1 MSSKS
6 TVFSQDLALIVK
18 ARTLHSGSLEEPKF
32 LRTLWLL
39 QISSVCGIWIYI
51 MRKTYALKSV

>member
-18 ARTLHSGSLEEPKF
+18 VLTSYSGSLEEPKF

-39 QISSVCGIWIYI
+39 QITNVCGIWRYI
-51 MRKTYALKSV
+51 RRKTYASKSV